1 MPTSNSVHYD
11 ESYNIGLDLNI
22 SIADVLLIVKLK
34 NGLDRLPLDGDYS
47 INNHAL
53 FNPMKSF
60 LSFGIVWEFDD

>member
-34 NGLDRLPLDGDYS
+34 NHHEKFPR
-47 INNHAL
+47 IFTKFH
-53 FNPMKSF
+53 KK
-60 LSFGIVWEFDD
+60 